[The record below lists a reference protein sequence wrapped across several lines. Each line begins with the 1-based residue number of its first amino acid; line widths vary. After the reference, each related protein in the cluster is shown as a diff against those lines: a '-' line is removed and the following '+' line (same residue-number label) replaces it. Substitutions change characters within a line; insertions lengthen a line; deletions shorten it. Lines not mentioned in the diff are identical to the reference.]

1 MKKKITDNQS
11 ACDYAASLL
20 RDSRLLPISL
30 LRRYSEL
37 DLNEKEL
44 IRLLRLVSLCYNGGT
59 APVAQA
65 AAEFGVDEEEALA
78 LLRPFL
84 DRRLL
89 ELDAKTACFSCEGLR
104 RELYLLWATQVR
116 VDGERGTDLTGL
128 SPLAEREEMRALSHL
143 YRRFEQELGR
153 PLRYSESERLRNWV
167 EDEQIPPELI
177 EEALKR
183 AALRDKCS
191 MNYIGSILKDW
202 QKKHFTTLSMVLE
215 QDVPEE
221 KEPAAKKE
229 KPEKKKSKYDNV
241 KVN

>member
-128 SPLAEREEMRALSHL
+128 APLAEREEMRALSHL

-229 KPEKKKSKYDNV
+229 KPEKKKSIYAKV
-241 KVN
+241 KIN

>member
-1 MKKKITDNQS
+1 LKKKITDNQS

-89 ELDAKTACFSCEGLR
+89 ELDAKTVCYSCEGLR

-116 VDGERGTDLTGL
+116 VDGERETDLTGL
-128 SPLAEREEMRALSHL
+128 APLAEREEMRALSHL

-183 AALRDKCS
+183 AALRDKCTVAD
-191 MNYIGSILKDW
+191 IGSILKDW
-202 QKKHFTTLSMVLE
+202 QKKHFTTLAMVLE

-221 KEPAAKKE
+221 KEQAVKTE
-229 KPEKKKSKYDNV
+229 KPAKKKSKYDNV

>member
-44 IRLLRLVSLCYNGGT
+44 VRLLRLVSLCYNGGT

-89 ELDAKTACFSCEGLR
+89 ELDANAACYSCEGLR
-104 RELYLLWATQVR
+104 RELYLLWATRVR
-116 VDGERGTDLTGL
+116 VDGDRDTDLTGL
-128 SPLAEREEMRALSHL
+128 APLAEREEMRALSHL

-229 KPEKKKSKYDNV
+229 KSEKKKSKYDNV